1 MSQLVFD
8 EQAAKQ
14 LEAVYYIG
22 DAVRRRR
29 IVRQALA
36 AAPGERVLDVGCG
49 PGFYC
54 AELLEDVGSSGS
66 VVGVD
71 GSPAMLALAA
81 RRCGAHPNVEL
92 LEGDALAV
100 PVADTSFDAVLSVQ
114 VQEYV
119 ADVGAGLAEL
129 WRTLRPGGRA
139 LVFDCDWATLS
150 LRADET
156 GLTERV
162 LAAWDEHLAHPS
174 LPRTL
179 APRMRAAGFEDVSMT
194 AHAFATVEFDAD
206 SYGPALTPF
215 IGDFV
220 AGRHGITDEEAA
232 AWVAG
237 QRELGERGDYYFA
250 IVQFC
255 FTARKPAS

>member
-1 MSQLVFD
+1 MSQLEFD
-8 EQAAKQ
+8 EDAARQ
-14 LEAVYYIG
+14 LEAVYFIG

-29 IVRQALA
+29 IVRGALG

-54 AELLEDVGSSGS
+54 AELLEDVGPSGS

-81 RRCGAHPNVEL
+81 RRCAAHPNVEL
-92 LEGDALAV
+92 LEGDALNV
-100 PVADTSFDAVLSVQ
+100 PVEDASFDAALSVQ

-119 ADVGAGLAEL
+119 PDATAGVAEL
-129 WRTLRPGGRA
+129 WRALRPGGRA
-139 LVFDCDWATLS
+139 VVFDADWATLS
-150 LRADET
+150 LQSDET
-156 GLTERV
+156 GLTGRV
-162 LAAWDEHLAHPS
+162 LRAWDEHLAHRS

-179 APRMRAAGFEDVSMT
+179 ASRLRAAGFEDVEMT
-194 AHAFATVEFDAD
+194 AHPFATAEFDAD

-215 IGDFV
+215 IGAFV
-220 AGRHGITDEEAA
+220 AGRQGIREEEAE

-237 QRELGERGDYYFA
+237 QRELGERGEYYFA
-250 IVQFC
+250 IIQFC
-255 FTARKPAS
+255 FSARKPG

>member
-1 MSQLVFD
+1 MSQLEFD
-8 EQAAKQ
+8 EKAARQ
-14 LEAVYYIG
+14 LEAVYLIA

-29 IVRQALA
+29 IVRGALGA
-36 AAPGERVLDVGCG
+36 SAGERVLDVGCG

-54 AELLEDVGSSGS
+54 AELLEDVGPSGS

-81 RRCGAHPNVEL
+81 RRCAAYANVEL
-92 LEGDALAV
+92 LEGDALEL
-100 PVADTSFDAVLSVQ
+100 PVADASFDAVLSVQ

-119 ADVGAGLAEL
+119 ADAAAASAEL
-129 WRTLRPGGRA
+129 WRALRPGGRA
-139 LVFDCDWATLS
+139 VVFDVDWATLS
-150 LRADET
+150 LQSDAT

-162 LAAWDEHLAHPS
+162 LRAWDEHLAHRS

-179 APRMRAAGFEDVSMT
+179 ASHLRAAGFEDVEMT
-194 AHAFATVEFDAD
+194 GHPFATLEFDAD
-206 SYGPALTPF
+206 RYGPALTPF
-215 IGDFV
+215 IGTFV
-220 AGRHGITDEEAA
+220 AGRQGITEEEAE

-250 IVQFC
+250 IIQFC
-255 FTARKPAS
+255 FSARKPG

>member
-1 MSQLVFD
+1 MSQLEFD
-8 EQAAKQ
+8 EKAARQ
-14 LEAVYYIG
+14 LEAVYLIA

-29 IVRQALA
+29 IVRDALG

-54 AELLEDVGSSGS
+54 AELLEEVGPSGS

-81 RRCGAHPNVEL
+81 RRCAAHANVEL
-92 LEGDALAV
+92 LEGDALEL
-100 PVADTSFDAVLSVQ
+100 PVDDASFDAVLSVQ

-119 ADVGAGLAEL
+119 ADVTAGIAEL
-129 WRTLRPGGRA
+129 WRALRPGGRA
-139 LVFDCDWATLS
+139 VVFDVDWATLS
-150 LRADET
+150 LQSDAT

-162 LAAWDEHLAHPS
+162 LRAWDEHLAHRS

-179 APRMRAAGFEDVSMT
+179 AARLRAAGFEDVEMT
-194 AHAFATVEFDAD
+194 AHAFATVEFDGD
-206 SYGPALTPF
+206 RYGPALTPF

-220 AGRHGITDEEAA
+220 AGRQGITEQEAE

-237 QRELGERGDYYFA
+237 QRELGERGEYYFA
-250 IVQFC
+250 IIQFC
-255 FTARKPAS
+255 FNARKPG

>member
-1 MSQLVFD
+1 MSQLEFD
-8 EQAAKQ
+8 EKAARQ
-14 LEAVYYIG
+14 LEAVYLIA

-29 IVRQALA
+29 IVREALG

-54 AELLEDVGSSGS
+54 AELLEDVGPSGS

-81 RRCGAHPNVEL
+81 RRCAAHANVEL
-92 LEGDALAV
+92 LEGDALEL
-100 PVADTSFDAVLSVQ
+100 PVADASFDAVLSVQ

-119 ADVGAGLAEL
+119 ADVTAGLAEL
-129 WRTLRPGGRA
+129 SRALRPGGRA
-139 LVFDCDWATLS
+139 VVFDVDWATLS
-150 LRADET
+150 LQSDAT
-156 GLTERV
+156 GLTGRV
-162 LAAWDEHLAHPS
+162 LRAWDEHLAHRS

-179 APRMRAAGFEDVSMT
+179 ASHLRGSGFEDVEMT
-194 AHAFATVEFDAD
+194 AHPFATLEFDAD

-215 IGDFV
+215 IGTFV
-220 AGRHGITDEEAA
+220 AGRQGITEQDAE

-255 FTARKPAS
+255 FSARTPG